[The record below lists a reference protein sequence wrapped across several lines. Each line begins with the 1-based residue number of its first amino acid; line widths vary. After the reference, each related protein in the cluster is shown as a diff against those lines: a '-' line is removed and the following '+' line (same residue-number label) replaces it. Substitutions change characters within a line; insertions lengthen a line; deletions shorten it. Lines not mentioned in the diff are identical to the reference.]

1 MEQTLLQI
9 NLTLVMLDI
18 FAWYITL
25 ELYNVHNT
33 YIKTTQRGL
42 HKPRGQTRGRGAAQ
56 MTTTN
61 SAGHLSYM
69 LH

>member
-33 YIKTTQRGL
+33 YIIQGGL

-61 SAGHLSYM
+61 SASHLSYM